1 MTIVPWQ
8 VDAFTGPGAAGNRAG
23 VVLVRDSLD
32 DDRCQAMARDFGFP
46 ATAFVGPSDSAG
58 LRPIRWFDP
67 RSAIGLCGHGTLA
80 AGHVLLS
87 PKAGSA
93 TRFSAPDGRILPIRR
108 LEDWRCE
115 LSLPAIVT
123 EPRDLP
129 ELAGFLGAGP
139 RETRF
144 HADGYAL
151 AIFTH
156 AAQVEALVPDFPA
169 LGALGWQVTATAPAP
184 ADCEEA
190 IVSRVFT
197 RNGGEDQATGSAHA
211 ALTHYWAQRL
221 GRDTFV
227 ARQASTRGAVF
238 WCRLDGG
245 TVRLSGSCETV
256 VRGSP

>member
-23 VVLVRDSLD
+23 VVLAHDSLD
-32 DDRCQAMARDFGFP
+32 DDRCQAMASDLGFP
-46 ATAFVGPSDSAG
+46 ATAFVGPSDNSG

-87 PKAGSA
+87 REAGSSI
-93 TRFSAPDGRILPIRR
+93 RFSAPDGRILQVRR
-108 LEDWRCE
+108 LDDGRCE

-144 HADGYAL
+144 HAEGYAL

-156 AAQVEALVPDFPA
+156 AAQVEALVPDFAA
-169 LGALGWQVTATAPAP
+169 LGALGWQVTATAPAL
-184 ADCEEA
+184 ADCVEA

-211 ALTHYWAQRL
+211 ALTHYWAERL
-221 GRDTFV
+221 GRDSFG

-238 WCRLDGG
+238 GCRLDGNK
-245 TVRLSGSCETV
+245 VRLSGACATV
-256 VRGSP
+256 ASGSP